1 MSKTATEEQ
10 ASRVLRGEV
19 EPTYE
24 EQMALAE
31 ALAAEKSLAL
41 ARTLRARAQ
50 EDRARRILRGE
61 SPPPPAE
68 VLRLAKELKESKSF
82 TLARRLLGR
91 AMLDPAI
98 NDDPRLRLQ
107 IHQQAAVC
115 TYKDMDLPADSRL
128 DRALE
133 LLRVCESLEATRN
146 QETLGIAGAVYKRK
160 FEIDSQRRQLER
172 SLGYYRRGYEEG
184 AERDQGYT
192 GINAAFVLDLLAHL
206 EEEEARKAGAQSE
219 TARQRRE
226 EARRIREEIIEKVAP
241 LVDRPDTDWL
251 QGKWW
256 FYSTVAEAHFG
267 LGPSDAPADA
277 TAGNGDGRK
286 GHYDEA
292 VRWLQRGQAE
302 AQPPEWER
310 ESTVR
315 QLADLAR
322 LQSRPG
328 VTEDEVESSPAW
340 RALKTFFGEQTAAVS
355 SAFIGKIG
363 LGLSGGGFRAS
374 LYHIG
379 VLAKLADLDVLRRVE
394 VLSCVSGGSIIG
406 AHYYLEVRRLLQS
419 KPDHEITRE
428 DYIDIV
434 ARIQDD
440 FLRGVQTNVRTR
452 VAAEFLTNLKMIFLP
467 HYSRTMRAGELYER
481 EIFARVQDGE
491 GGRPR
496 WLNDLLIR
504 PAGEPETFSPKNN
517 NWQRAAKVPIL
528 ILNAATLNTGHTWQ
542 FTAAWMGE
550 PPAGIDSSID
560 GNDRYRRMYYWEAP
574 DEHKRVRLG
583 YAVAASACVP
593 GLFDPIVFE
602 RLYPER
608 TVRLVDGGVCDNQG
622 VGGLLE
628 QDCNVILISDGSGQ
642 MGSLND
648 PGNGLLGVPLRSTSI
663 VQSRVRAAQF
673 DELSARKRA
682 TLLRGF
688 MFVHLKEDLD
698 VDPVDWV
705 DCQDPFD
712 ASDDSRPIYRR
723 GPLTSYGIA
732 KDIQGQLAAVRTDLD
747 SFSDVEAYALMT
759 SGYRMT
765 EGAFRQKCVEGFG
778 EPARPGPWKFLAV
791 EGGMRTPGRRYRH
804 VHKLLGVSD
813 KLAFKVWMLSS
824 PLKIL
829 AAVLGLLLA
838 ALVVFAFVYW
848 RYSPVVKTVTVG
860 AVGLALLFFILSQA
874 ATMVVGKNAMRV
886 IKWRNTLI
894 RAAICVGMAALGWL
908 AARLHLHV
916 FDRMFLKRGSLEAYQ
931 RVREN

>member
-1 MSKTATEEQ
+1 MSQSEVEQ
-10 ASRVLRGEV
+10 KASRVLRGEV

-24 EQMALAE
+24 EML
-31 ALAAEKSLAL
+31 ALAAALKAQQSPAL
-41 ARTLRARAQ
+41 ARTVRARAQ
-50 EDRARRILRGE
+50 EDWARRILRGE
-61 SPPPPAE
+61 NPPPPADL
-68 VLRLAKELKESKSF
+68 LRLADELMDNKSF
-82 TLARRLLGR
+82 TVARRILGR
-91 AMLDPAI
+91 ATLDPAI
-98 NDDPRLRLQ
+98 NDDQGLKLRV
-107 IHQQAAVC
+107 HQKAAVC
-115 TYKDMDLPADSRL
+115 TYKDTDLPADLRL

-133 LLRVCESLEATRN
+133 LLRVCEGLDKTKN
-146 QETLGIAGAVYKRK
+146 QETLGILGAIYKRK
-160 FEIDSQRRQLER
+160 FEIDSHRRQLER
-172 SLGYYRRGYEEG
+172 SLFYYLRGYEEG
-184 AERDQGYT
+184 AENDQGYT
-192 GINAAFVLDLLAHL
+192 GINAAFVLDMLAHL
-206 EEEEARKAGAQSE
+206 EEEEAREANVESE
-219 TARQRRE
+219 SARQRRE
-226 EARRIREEIIEKVAP
+226 RARLIREEIVEKVAP
-241 LVDRPDTDWL
+241 LIDLSGAGTDWL
-251 QGKWW
+251 QGNWW
-256 FYSTVAEAHFG
+256 FYGTIAEAHFG
-267 LGPSDAPADA
+267 LGASDAQ
-277 TAGNGDGRK
+277 GGEGDGGRS
-286 GHYDEA
+286 HYDEA
-292 VRWLQRGQAE
+292 VRWLRRGEAE

-328 VTEDEVESSPAW
+328 VTDDEVATSPAW
-340 RALKTFFGEQTAAVS
+340 RALESYFGEEAATVR

-406 AHYYLEVRRLLQS
+406 AHLYLEVRRLLRS
-419 KPDHEITRE
+419 KPDEEITRE
-428 DYIDIV
+428 DYVEIV

-452 VAAEFLTNLKMIFLP
+452 VAAEFLTNLKMIFMP
-467 HYSRTMRAGELYER
+467 GRYTRTVRAGELYER
-481 EIFARVQDGE
+481 EIFARVRDGE
-491 GGRPR
+491 GHKER

-504 PAGEPETFSPKNN
+504 PAGEPDTFSPKNN
-517 NWQRAAKVPIL
+517 NWQRTAKVPIL

-574 DEHKRVRLG
+574 DTHKRVRLG
-583 YAVAASACVP
+583 HAVAASACVP
-593 GLFDPIVFE
+593 GLFDPIVLGG
-602 RLYPER
+602 LYPER

-663 VQSRVRAAQF
+663 VQSRVRSAQY

-682 TLLRGF
+682 ALLRGF

-712 ASDDSRPIYRR
+712 ASDDSRPVYRR
-723 GPLTSYGIA
+723 GTLTSYGIA
-732 KDIQGQLAAVRTDLD
+732 KEIQKQLAAVRTDLD

-765 EGAFRQKCVEGFG
+765 EGAFRQKCVRGFKDS
-778 EPARPGPWKFLAV
+778 ARPGPWKFLAV
-791 EGGMRTPGRRYRH
+791 EGGMRTPGKRYRH
-804 VHKLLGVSD
+804 VHRLLSVSD
-813 KLAFKVWMLSS
+813 KLAFKVWMLST

-838 ALVVFAFVYW
+838 AFVVFGFIFW
-848 RYSPVVKTVTVG
+848 RDNVVLKTLTVG
-860 AVGLALLFFILSQA
+860 AVGLALLFFILTQA

-886 IKWRNTLI
+886 VKWRNTLI
-894 RAAICVGMAALGWL
+894 RVAIGIGMAALGWF

-916 FDRMFLKRGSLEAYQ
+916 FDRMFLKRGSLKAYK
-931 RVREN
+931 RLEES